1 MDFVVPQDVQNDLD
15 LQNILFGDINSLNS
29 YHVNDMTFFLKQIIL
44 IPQIRPFSLDIIVDK
59 CVNLCIDSDSFKNE
73 LLINSIKECPMI
85 ARRLYDKSV
94 YSRDDISYFLKWGN
108 IYRSGILFYDIL
120 PDRLV
125 AKRSFWIRNEPK
137 EVFYQFIKY
146 GFRFDSIEYCL
157 KYDDYDG
164 FMAKVAYNDST
175 NDVLLKWNEFEW
187 SKHQIDLD
195 MLSFSAYFGSIK
207 CFKYLF
213 IKSKNDHVLAT
224 QCAICSGSYDIIHMC
239 IPHIPKYY
247 SFGVLP
253 LEYCRYD
260 LYKWLNHDFAA
271 DTCPEYFIIE
281 YFIDKLDSFN
291 QVFLNQC
298 MVLSI
303 QNGCYSFFRFLVEKG
318 ACINTKTRFFRFFVV
333 YQVCL
338 W

>member
-1 MDFVVPQDVQNDLD
+1 MFLIVNLD
-15 LQNILFGDINSLNS
+15 LMNILFGDIKGLIS
-29 YHVNDMTFFLKQIIL
+29 YHVNDITFFLKQIVL
-44 IPQIRPFSLDIIVDK
+44 IPQIRPFSLDIIVEK
-59 CVNLCIDSDSFKNE
+59 CVNLCIDSDDFKNE
-73 LLINSIKECPMI
+73 LLFNSIKECPMI
-85 ARRLYDKSV
+85 ARRLFDKSV
-94 YSRDDISYFLKWGN
+94 YSRDDISYVLKRGN
-108 IYRSGILFYDIL
+108 IYRSGILFYDIY
-120 PDRLV
+120 PDLLV
-125 AKRSFWIRNEPK
+125 ARHSFWIRNEPK
-137 EVFYQFIKY
+137 EVFYHYIKY

-164 FMAKVAYNDST
+164 FMTKVACINSI
-175 NDVLLKWNEFEW
+175 NDVLLKWSEFEW

-213 IKSKNDHVLAT
+213 IESKNDHVLAT
-224 QCAICSGSYDIIHMC
+224 QCAICSGSYDILHMS
-239 IPHIPKYY
+239 ISHIPKNYN
-247 SFGVLP
+247 FGGLP

-260 LYKWLNHDFAA
+260 LYKWLNHENVT
-271 DTCPEYFIIE
+271 DTCPVYFIIE
-281 YFIDKLDSFN
+281 YFIDKLDSCN

-318 ACINTKTRFFRFFVV
+318 ACINTKTGFFLFFVTSIE
-333 YQVCL
+333 CL